1 MTTLLFFDDHR
12 LSRRDNVARRVG
24 RPRRIPESVYRDPHA
39 NTAWGYPS
47 VFFDP
52 GSGKWRMCY
61 LGWTREANVR
71 VPLLAE
77 SDDGLH
83 WQPRDT
89 TRDIDLPDRKTPN
102 QLLPLDEFGEW
113 PACYIDER
121 AEPQE
126 RIKGLVVFHPS
137 RNFVKTRL
145 WTSPDGLHWT
155 LKEGV
160 QWQEQGP
167 DPGVA
172 VYWNEVRQSYCF
184 TTRPDWT
191 DRRIAVF
198 ETRDWRTFT
207 TPELCMQADALD
219 SRLAEIYGM
228 PVFPYEGYFVALPW
242 IFHVDPSVPGH
253 SPHKFHDG
261 HVDCQLAYSLNG
273 WHFQRGLRDPFIP
286 NGEPGEPDAGCVY
299 PSCMVR
305 KDKGDLWI
313 YASACTLEH
322 GYNPYGSGSILAY
335 RLRRDG
341 FVYLESTGGV
351 GVVGTRAVY
360 WQGGELELN
369 VQAQGGHVRAQV
381 TDIAGEPLDG
391 FSFDD
396 CVPFSGDDTAWAPTW
411 QDGRRLAAH
420 ANSLLRIEVELKS
433 ARLYA
438 IRGDFVH
445 ALGGQCWRL
454 RDDGLKPEPRPG
466 F

>member
-1 MTTLLFFDDHR
+1 
-12 LSRRDNVARRVG
+12 V
-24 RPRRIPESVYRDPHA
+24 
-39 NTAWGYPS
+39 
-47 VFFDP
+47 
-52 GSGKWRMCY
+52 
-61 LGWTREANVR
+61 
-71 VPLLAE
+71 
-77 SDDGLH
+77 
-83 WQPRDT
+83 
-89 TRDIDLPDRKTPN
+89 
-102 QLLPLDEFGEW
+102 
-113 PACYIDER
+113 
-121 AEPQE
+121 
-126 RIKGLVVFHPS
+126 
-137 RNFVKTRL
+137 
-145 WTSPDGLHWT
+145 
-155 LKEGV
+155 
-160 QWQEQGP
+160 
-167 DPGVA
+167 
-172 VYWNEVRQSYCF
+172 
-184 TTRPDWT
+184 
-191 DRRIAVF
+191 
-198 ETRDWRTFT
+198 
-207 TPELCMQADALD
+207 QADALD

-228 PVFPYEGYFVALPW
+228 PVFPYEGCFVALPW

-299 PSCMVR
+299 PSCMVP
-305 KDKGDLWI
+305 KDNGDLWI

-335 RLRRDG
+335 RLHRDG

-396 CVPFSGDDTAWAPTW
+396 CVPFSGDDTAWAATW
-411 QDGRRLAAH
+411 QDGRRLAAN

-454 RDDGLKPEPRPG
+454 RDDGLTPEPRPG